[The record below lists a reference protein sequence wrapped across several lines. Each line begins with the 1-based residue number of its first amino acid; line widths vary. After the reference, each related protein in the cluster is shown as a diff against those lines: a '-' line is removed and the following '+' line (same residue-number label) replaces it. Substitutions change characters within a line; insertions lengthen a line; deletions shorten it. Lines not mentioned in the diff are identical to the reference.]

1 MELSVS
7 FAVSGTAILTALFAL
22 MRVSHYLGRFE
33 EFKNQVERREQES
46 LRDEETFVR
55 RAEWNSV
62 ARHLDQRFDS
72 LEKQIQDIRKEVLHF
87 RTA

>member
-1 MELSVS
+1 MEITVS
-7 FAVSGTAILTALFAL
+7 TAISGTAILTAIFAVI
-22 MRVSHYLGRFE
+22 RVSHYLGRFE
-33 EFKNQVERREQES
+33 EFKTQIERREQES

-55 RAEWNSV
+55 RAEWTAV